1 MYHYKYMSVQ
11 ISHQHIHTVCCGGE
25 VKGLVASVHCH
36 IAESAAIARVRVIL
50 NTNLFS
56 ILQTCIPTRWWSWS
70 TCVCGSRVL
79 YTVSVYKGLLMI
91 INMNT

>member
-1 MYHYKYMSVQ
+1 MSIGGNIHVRYMNVQ
-11 ISHQHIHTVCCGGE
+11 IVIISHQHIHTVCCGGE

-56 ILQTCIPTRWWSWS
+56 ILQACIPTCW
-70 TCVCGSRVL
+70 
-79 YTVSVYKGLLMI
+79 
-91 INMNT
+91 